1 MDRTELELYFDGMVE
16 KLTVIFFIILFF
28 LLGVYLIL
36 LPWNIF
42 YGVGSWEQ
50 NYLLVYIA
58 QKTDLPL
65 IQKAVSSNWV
75 RGAVTGLGVLNVII
89 AFWEIAHFSQSV
101 QMLRGSEMNAKA
113 NVNQPTNQPKEYQI
127 D

>member
-1 MDRTELELYFDGMVE
+1 MVE
-16 KLTVIFFIILFF
+16 KLTVIFFIILFL

-42 YGVGSWEQ
+42 YGVGNWEQ

-65 IQKAVSSNWV
+65 LQKAVASNWA
-75 RGAVTGLGVLNVII
+75 RGAVTGLGVLNLII
-89 AFWEIAHFSQSV
+89 AFWEIAHFDQSV
-101 QMLRGSEMNAKA
+101 QMLRGNEIKNKSNIGQR
-113 NVNQPTNQPKEYQI
+113 NDQPEEYQI